1 MKRNILNHKYI
12 EQEITT
18 NDKKSDVR
26 YRWSHGATEKHMG
39 DGIIVYSMMYFFKPK
54 LSVCLGSGGG
64 FIPRIMSKC
73 LNDLKQEGFNTD
85 ESRVILVD
93 AVNGVNGHPDWIDD
107 DSFYRNNFQSE
118 WLHSTTEKAYYEYF
132 IKRDMKIDVL
142 WIDAD
147 HSYEGIKKDFD
158 LYSQIMSEN
167 GIIMIHDT
175 DKNYVDNFVETEE
188 HEDYDLSGPS
198 EWLKKFLI
206 SHQHDKYEVLNLF
219 NYGIEKDFPSSTGVT
234 ILRKK
239 KVGEFF
245 KGRVV

>member
-18 NDKKSDVR
+18 NDKKTDVR
-26 YRWSHGATEKHMG
+26 YRWSHGATDKHMG

-73 LNDLKQEGFNTD
+73 LNDLNQEGFNTD

-107 DSFYRNNFQSE
+107 DSFYRNTFQSE
-118 WLHSTTEKAYYEYF
+118 WLHTTTEKAYYEYF

-147 HSYEGIKKDFD
+147 HSLEGVKKDFD
-158 LYSQIMSEN
+158 LYSEIMSEN
-167 GIIMIHDT
+167 GIIMVHDT

-188 HEDYDLSGPS
+188 HEDYDLTGPS

-206 SHQHDKYEVLNLF
+206 GHKQDDYEVLNLF

-245 KGRVV
+245 KDRIV

>member
-1 MKRNILNHKYI
+1 MKRNILNHEYI

-18 NDKKSDVR
+18 NDKQSDVR
-26 YRWSHGATEKHMG
+26 YRWSHGATNKHMG

-93 AVNGVNGHPDWIDD
+93 AVNGVNGHPDWTDD

-118 WLHSTTEKAYYEYF
+118 WLHTTTEKAYYEYF

-147 HSYEGIKKDFD
+147 HSLEGVKKDFD
-158 LYSQIMSEN
+158 LYSEIMSEN
-167 GIIMIHDT
+167 GIIMVHDT
-175 DKNYVDNFVETEE
+175 DKNYVDNFVETKE
-188 HEDYDLSGPS
+188 HEEYDLTGPS
-198 EWLKKFLI
+198 DWLKKFLI
-206 SHQHDKYEVLNLF
+206 GHRQDDYEVLNLF

-245 KGRVV
+245 KNRIV

>member
-188 HEDYDLSGPS
+188 HEDYDLSGPN
-198 EWLKKFLI
+198 EWLRRFTIGHKY
-206 SHQHDKYEVLNLF
+206 DDYEVLNLF
-219 NYGIEKDFPSSTGVT
+219 NYGIEKDFPSSTGLT

-239 KVGEFF
+239 
-245 KGRVV
+245 

>member
-1 MKRNILNHKYI
+1 MKRNILNHEYI

-118 WLHSTTEKAYYEYF
+118 WLHTTTEKAYYEYF

-147 HSYEGIKKDFD
+147 HSLEGVKKDFD

-167 GIIMIHDT
+167 GIIMVHDT

-198 EWLKKFLI
+198 EWLRRFTIGHKY
-206 SHQHDKYEVLNLF
+206 DDYEVLNLF
-219 NYGIEKDFPSSTGVT
+219 NYGIEKDFPSSTGLT

-239 KVGEFF
+239 
-245 KGRVV
+245 

>member
-1 MKRNILNHKYI
+1 MKRNILNHEYI

-18 NDKKSDVR
+18 NDKQSDVR
-26 YRWSHGATEKHMG
+26 YRWSHGATDKHMG

-93 AVNGVNGHPDWIDD
+93 AVNGVNGHPDWTDD

-118 WLHSTTEKAYYEYF
+118 WLHTTTEKAYYEYF

-147 HSYEGIKKDFD
+147 HSLEGVKKDFD
-158 LYSQIMSEN
+158 LYSEIMSEN
-167 GIIMIHDT
+167 GIIMVHDT
-175 DKNYVDNFVETEE
+175 DKNYVDNFVETKE
-188 HEDYDLSGPS
+188 HEEYDLTGPS
-198 EWLKKFLI
+198 DWLKKFLI
-206 SHQHDKYEVLNLF
+206 GHRQDDYEVLNLF

-245 KGRVV
+245 KNRIV